1 MGVLTV
7 PTKTQENNRW
17 QLCGLALI
25 VLALS
30 YLGRLIPVSWGS
42 VSVQTTIFHAELWRL
57 VLATFT
63 SINANVF
70 NTDMAYFL
78 LVVLALLLVNPD
90 AKKTTLFTVI
100 SPVIALCTWLVVNL
114 LLSHHIIGL
123 CGLSTLIWNWLGL
136 LVITL
141 WEKPHRLRNCVCV
154 GCVGLLLATMF
165 YPAQGYPA
173 ILQFESDCIHLI
185 SFFVG
190 MLVAILLFYLEK
202 KQ

>member
-17 QLCGLALI
+17 QLCGLAVI

-78 LVVLALLLVNPD
+78 LVVLALLLVNPGRQED
-90 AKKTTLFTVI
+90 HVI
-100 SPVIALCTWLVVNL
+100 
-114 LLSHHIIGL
+114 
-123 CGLSTLIWNWLGL
+123 
-136 LVITL
+136 
-141 WEKPHRLRNCVCV
+141 HRD
-154 GCVGLLLATMF
+154 
-165 YPAQGYPA
+165 QS
-173 ILQFESDCIHLI
+173 SDC
-185 SFFVG
+185 V
-190 MLVAILLFYLEK
+190 MYLVSG
-202 KQ
+202 